1 MPEQAEFVADD
12 TGAAASASASSG
24 PPYIRYAPWEPAAA
38 PSYDLRTLTDKV
50 AGLEQRLARLEG
62 MIQRREGEL

>member
-1 MPEQAEFVADD
+1 MPEQAEFTDD